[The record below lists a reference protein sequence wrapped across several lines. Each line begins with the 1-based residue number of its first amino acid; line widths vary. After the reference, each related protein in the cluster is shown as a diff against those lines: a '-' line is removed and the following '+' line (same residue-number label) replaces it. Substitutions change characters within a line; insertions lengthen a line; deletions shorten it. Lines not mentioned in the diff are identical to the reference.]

1 MALTLLGAMGCG
13 KGKESCGLA
22 NVDVAGG
29 DRGAEAFGLIIPSL
43 VMTSRLPSGP
53 NAKLC
58 VEPRLASGAATAVG
72 ELITGS
78 SILLTLASG
87 EFPHVA
93 GNHASGTTEHCPL
106 LSMTL

>member
-13 KGKESCGLA
+13 KGKESCGVA

-43 VMTSRLPSGP
+43 VITSRLPSGP
-53 NAKLC
+53 NAKLR
-58 VEPRLASGAATAVG
+58 VEPCLASGAATAVG
-72 ELITGS
+72 EFITGS
-78 SILLTLASG
+78 SSTLASG

-106 LSMTL
+106 PSMTL